1 MSAYLLR
8 NMQVSQLY
16 GFVLAILM
24 GFTLG
29 LFGGGGSILAVPIF
43 VYVFHIEPLL
53 ATAYSLWVV
62 GLSALVGSL
71 KKHLDQQ
78 IEYKVGLFFVVPSA
92 LTVFL
97 TRRFLVPQIPLQ
109 LLALGDVTLTKNMAI
124 MLFFGVVMIL
134 ASYSMIRGIT
144 MHHSGTEPDKMKTII
159 SGAGVGIITSI
170 VGAGGGFLIVPA
182 LVILLGL
189 SISQAIGTSLAIIA
203 LNSMSGFMG
212 DIIGGR
218 LMDWSFLITFSVF
231 ALIGMMLGLYSSK
244 KIEVDKLKK
253 YFGFFVLAMAILILT
268 KEVLSY

>member
-1 MSAYLLR
+1 
-8 NMQVSQLY
+8 MQLSQLY

-62 GLSALVGSL
+62 GISALVGAF

-97 TRRFLVPQIPLQ
+97 TRRFLLRQIPLQ
-109 LLALGDVTLTKNMAI
+109 LFTFGDVILTKNMAI
-124 MLFFGVVMIL
+124 MLFFSTVMLL
-134 ASYSMIRGIT
+134 AAYSMIRGIS
-144 MHHSGTEPDKMKTII
+144 MHHAGTEPDKMKTVI
-159 SGAGVGIITSI
+159 SGAVVGLVTSL

-189 SISQAIGTSLAIIA
+189 
-203 LNSMSGFMG
+203 NM
-212 DIIGGR
+212 
-218 LMDWSFLITFSVF
+218 
-231 ALIGMMLGLYSSK
+231 
-244 KIEVDKLKK
+244 
-253 YFGFFVLAMAILILT
+253 
-268 KEVLSY
+268 

>member
-1 MSAYLLR
+1 MSAYLLL
-8 NMQVSQLY
+8 NMQLSQLY

-62 GLSALVGSL
+62 GLSALVGAF

-78 IEYKVGLFFVVPSA
+78 IEYKVGLLFVVPSA

-97 TRRFLVPQIPLQ
+97 TRRFLLPQIPLQ
-109 LLALGDVTLTKNMAI
+109 LFTFGNVILTKNMAI
-124 MLFFGVVMIL
+124 MLFFSTVMLL
-134 ASYSMIRGIT
+134 AAYSMIRGIS
-144 MHHSGTEPDKMKTII
+144 MHHSGTEPDKMKTVI
-159 SGAGVGIITSI
+159 SGAVVGLVTSL

-189 SISQAIGTSLAIIA
+189 NMSQAVGTSLAIIA

-218 LMDWSFLITFSVF
+218 LMDWSFLLTFSVF
-231 ALIGMMLGLYSSK
+231 ALIGMMLGLHSSK
-244 KIEVDKLKK
+244 KIEVGILKK
-253 YFGFFVLAMAILILT
+253 YFGFFVLAMAILIII
-268 KEVLSY
+268 KELLS

>member
-1 MSAYLLR
+1 
-8 NMQVSQLY
+8 MQLSQLY

-62 GLSALVGSL
+62 

-78 IEYKVGLFFVVPSA
+78 IEYKVGLLFVVPSA

-97 TRRFLVPQIPLQ
+97 TRRFLLPQIPLQ
-109 LLALGDVTLTKNMAI
+109 LFTFGNVILTKNMAI
-124 MLFFGVVMIL
+124 MLFFSTVMLL
-134 ASYSMIRGIT
+134 AAYSMIRGIS
-144 MHHSGTEPDKMKTII
+144 MHHSGTEPDKMKTVI
-159 SGAGVGIITSI
+159 SGAVVGLVTSL

-189 SISQAIGTSLAIIA
+189 NMSQAVGTSLAIIA

-218 LMDWSFLITFSVF
+218 LMDWSFLLTFSVF

-244 KIEVDKLKK
+244 KIEVGILKK
-253 YFGFFVLAMAILILT
+253 YFGFFVLAMAILIII
-268 KEVLSY
+268 KELLS

>member
-1 MSAYLLR
+1 MFLLTVETRLFLLNFNVSAVLCNLGSLRSMCMSAYLLR

-144 MHHSGTEPDKMKTII
+144 MHHSGTEPC
-159 SGAGVGIITSI
+159 GYCPRN
-170 VGAGGGFLIVPA
+170 L
-182 LVILLGL
+182 
-189 SISQAIGTSLAIIA
+189 
-203 LNSMSGFMG
+203 
-212 DIIGGR
+212 
-218 LMDWSFLITFSVF
+218 
-231 ALIGMMLGLYSSK
+231 
-244 KIEVDKLKK
+244 
-253 YFGFFVLAMAILILT
+253 
-268 KEVLSY
+268 